1 MIYSRSNLVASLV
14 TSKQP
19 PILNNIHLSEGTTV
33 AFDGK
38 LLVAVSPVR
47 DGVKKEIPLPESES
61 GTLTV
66 SAETIKEV
74 LKNMPTDKKF
84 HGLLEHCDVSPAG
97 KFALTDGKRHRS
109 IAGKVF
115 AKDFIDYK
123 SVFREAKSSPIATRV
138 VLNRHRLKQMLDFL
152 DKACP
157 DGSNESPV
165 YLEFSQDNDV
175 IARAQNPINGQRAIG
190 YLTSYKA
197 EEGQWLEA
205 DEWER
210 KMTGQ
215 GVNLRLDGVVVNKP
229 GRIEIPSIEAA
240 IPRRKAMPRLG
251 YEGSKDE

>member
-1 MIYSRSNLVASLV
+1 MIYSRSNLVTALV
-14 TSKQP
+14 TSKAP
-19 PILNNIHLSEGTTV
+19 PILNNIHFVNGATI

-38 LLVAVSPVR
+38 LLVAVSPVNER
-47 DGVKKEIPLPESES
+47 VKGEVPLPESES

-66 SAETIKEV
+66 SADTIKEV

-84 HGLLEHCDVSPAG
+84 HGLLEHCDVTSSG
-97 KFALTDGKRHRS
+97 KFALTDGKRSRS
-109 IAGKVF
+109 ITGKVF

-123 SVFREAKSSPIATRV
+123 SVFRKAKESPAVVKV

-165 YLEFSQDNDV
+165 YLEFSQDND
-175 IARAQNPINGQRAIG
+175 ILARATNPINGQRAIG

-205 DEWER
+205 DEWESGL
-210 KMTGQ
+210 TGASA
-215 GVNLRLDGVVVNKP
+215 P
-229 GRIEIPSIEAA
+229 IPLVLKKEFVTPKRVAA
-240 IPRRKAMPRLG
+240 KRRLG
-251 YEGSKDE
+251 YEGAKDE